1 MRQLKLTQMRKRAD
15 VRSENI
21 KYMQAVRKNKE
32 RATRQTER
40 HYLNQVLLQQ
50 LTPQLRQTVLRR
62 KFDLDGFLN

>member
-1 MRQLKLTQMRKRAD
+1 MDTEMEDALNGDIDRL
-15 VRSENI
+15 
-21 KYMQAVRKNKE
+21 RKNKE